1 MFCVLRVILYQAHPK
16 PLPAFWVCQH
26 SSDSVATDDAS
37 RPPLQGRMKTRKTD
51 CNETVYATGTVNIR
65 ASYTAES
72 DKLGSLSTGDSV
84 TRTGT
89 SVAGTEADGWS
100 RVQLSDGTTAYILVI
115 LCGFIIISHFISLPT

>member
-1 MFCVLRVILYQAHPK
+1 
-16 PLPAFWVCQH
+16 
-26 SSDSVATDDAS
+26 
-37 RPPLQGRMKTRKTD
+37 MKTRKTD